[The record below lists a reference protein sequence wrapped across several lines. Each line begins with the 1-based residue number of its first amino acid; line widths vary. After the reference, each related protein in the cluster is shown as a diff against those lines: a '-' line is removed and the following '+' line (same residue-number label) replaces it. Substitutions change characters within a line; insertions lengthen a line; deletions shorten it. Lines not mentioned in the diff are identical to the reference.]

1 MANLLPLILST
12 LNAPLSTPMKVT
24 VGIPCFNAAR
34 WIAQAIQSALD
45 QRDVETEVIVVD
57 DGSTDGSV
65 AIAQSFGERVKV
77 IAGGHQGANHARNL
91 ALQNATGEWLQF
103 LDADDCLEPAKIS
116 TQLREAGKASKENG
130 GHDADVIYSPVW
142 VETWSADSSTRI
154 ASESSPE
161 ADIFTQWI
169 RWHIP
174 QTGGCLWRR
183 EALARIG
190 GWKEGQPCCQEHE
203 LYLRALMAGLRFTFT
218 PTPGAVYRI
227 WSEETLCRKDPLL
240 VIRIRTALLD
250 TLVEHLLAQKG
261 VHPRKNREP
270 DFTFTA
276 GRRFRPADFI
286 AKQHLREIGR
296 ACFEMSRTF
305 ALHDLAGA
313 AAWHAER
320 KARGLIRPAGPA
332 APLSYRIIYAL
343 LGFTVAEKIARRMR

>member
-1 MANLLPLILST
+1 
-12 LNAPLSTPMKVT
+12 MKVT

-45 QRDVETEVIVVD
+45 QREVEAEVIVVD

-91 ALQNATGEWLQF
+91 VLQNATGEWLQF
-103 LDADDCLEPAKIS
+103 LDADDYLEPTKVI
-116 TQLREAGKASKENG
+116 TQLREAGEARKQDDVR
-130 GHDADVIYSPVW
+130 DADVIYSPVW
-142 VETWSADSSTRI
+142 IETWSAESSTRV

-183 EALARIG
+183 EALRRVG

-203 LYLRALMAGLRFTFT
+203 LYLRALMTGLRFVFT
-218 PTPGAVYRI
+218 PTTGAIYRI

-240 VIRIRTALLD
+240 VIRIRMGLFD
-250 TLVEHLLAQKG
+250 TLLAHLSE
-261 VHPRKNREP
+261 KNLLTDTHRRE
-270 DFTFTA
+270 
-276 GRRFRPADFI
+276 
-286 AKQHLREIGR
+286 LGR
-296 ACFEMSRTF
+296 ACFAMARTF
-305 ALHDLAGA
+305 AQHDLAGA
-313 AAWHAER
+313 AAYHAEQ
-320 KARGLIRPAGPA
+320 KARGLIHLAGPA
-332 APLSYRIIYAL
+332 APIGYRIIYML
-343 LGFTVAEKIARRMR
+343 FGFTAAEKIARWRRADAP